1 MVERTAA
8 SIQADIAKGAFRP
21 HTALSNVALS
31 CYQSDEK
38 AFARTV
44 FPICPVELS
53 SDNYYVFDK
62 EDLLRDNWHR
72 KPAYGKVDTAVLSEH
87 TEQYACL
94 VDQMIMGIDRIR
106 QTDLMRRQGP
116 AAMNQKMQR
125 TKTMAGQ
132 ANIHQDVIFADSF
145 FRPGV
150 WGHEERGVD
159 STAPEAG
166 QFIKFSN
173 GNSDPVAFMDERK
186 TEMEENTGRR
196 PNRIA
201 LGVNVYNALKK
212 HPAILERVKYGG
224 STANPAH
231 VTENV
236 LAQLFGIE
244 QLTVQR
250 SIMNKA
256 KPGQKAD
263 MGYIGDP
270 NGFLLAYAT
279 NAPSIDEP
287 SAGYIFTWDMLGNGN
302 LMPVLNYEGEPGT
315 HAEFI
320 EGLIAVDMR
329 KTADDLAMYF
339 MDAA

>member
-1 MVERTAA
+1 
-8 SIQADIAKGAFRP
+8 
-21 HTALSNVALS
+21 
-31 CYQSDEK
+31 
-38 AFARTV
+38 
-44 FPICPVELS
+44 
-53 SDNYYVFDK
+53 
-62 EDLLRDNWHR
+62 
-72 KPAYGKVDTAVLSEH
+72 
-87 TEQYACL
+87 
-94 VDQMIMGIDRIR
+94 
-106 QTDLMRRQGP
+106 MRRQGP

>member
-1 MVERTAA
+1 M
-8 SIQADIAKGAFRP
+8 
-21 HTALSNVALS
+21 
-31 CYQSDEK
+31 
-38 AFARTV
+38 
-44 FPICPVELS
+44 
-53 SDNYYVFDK
+53 
-62 EDLLRDNWHR
+62 
-72 KPAYGKVDTAVLSEH
+72 
-87 TEQYACL
+87 
-94 VDQMIMGIDRIR
+94 
-106 QTDLMRRQGP
+106 
-116 AAMNQKMQR
+116 
-125 TKTMAGQ
+125 
-132 ANIHQDVIFADSF
+132 
-145 FRPGV
+145 
-150 WGHEERGVD
+150 
-159 STAPEAG
+159 
-166 QFIKFSN
+166 
-173 GNSDPVAFMDERK
+173 
-186 TEMEENTGRR
+186 
-196 PNRIA
+196 
-201 LGVNVYNALKK
+201 
-212 HPAILERVKYGG
+212 
-224 STANPAH
+224 
-231 VTENV
+231 